1 MPNLV
6 IDIGNT
12 FVKISV
18 FEANKLVYNQ
28 KTNEL
33 TTEFIIKLIEK
44 HQTKNLIVSS
54 VKKELGF
61 NEDEIKK
68 KVNYILFNGETLIP
82 IKNKYETPKSLGLD
96 RLAGVIGANFLYPNQ
111 NILVIDAGTCITY
124 DTLNNNAE
132 YFGGS
137 ISPGLNMRFNA
148 MHHFTSKLPLV
159 NFEGSFKK
167 SFGGNTEDAMSS
179 GVINGTFYE
188 AEGFIKQYLIA
199 KPDAKIILC
208 GGDSAFFDS
217 KFKNSIF
224 AHLIL
229 HEPNL
234 VLIGLNTV
242 VNYQHDLK

>member
-12 FVKISV
+12 FVKIAV
-18 FEANKLVYNQ
+18 FETNKIIDSQ
-28 KTNEL
+28 KTQEL
-33 TTEFIIKLIEK
+33 TTELIGQVIKK
-44 HQTKNLIVSS
+44 HQAKNLIVSS

-61 NEDEIKK
+61 DEDTIKK
-68 KVNYILFNGETLIP
+68 SINYISFGRETPIP
-82 IKNKYETPKSLGLD
+82 IKNRYETPQSLGLD
-96 RLAGVIGANFLYPNQ
+96 RLAVVIGANFLYPNQ
-111 NILVIDAGTCITY
+111 NTLVIDAGTCITY
-124 DTLNNNAE
+124 DAINSKAE

-137 ISPGLNMRFNA
+137 ISPGLKMRFSA

-159 NFEGSFKK
+159 NFDSSFDKK
-167 SFGGNTEDAMSS
+167 YGKNSTEAISS
-179 GVINGTFYE
+179 GVINGTLYE

-199 KPDAKIILC
+199 QPNAKIILC
-208 GGDSAFFDS
+208 GGDAAFFDTN
-217 KFKNSIF
+217 FKNSIF